1 MQVELCQRMGYRKIG
16 LAFCWGLRKAA
27 KIPDGI
33 LRRAGLEAVSVICK
47 TGGVSKASCGIAHQV
62 HPGEF
67 EATPLPMRL
76 NQQETEFNIVFGLFC
91 RYAQAL
97 VTTLAV
103 KDRVLAHNPVGVRY
117 CADGYYKNKR

>member
-27 KIPDGI
+27 KILDGI

-76 NQQETEFNIVFGLFC
+76 NQQETEFLW
-91 RYAQAL
+91 
-97 VTTLAV
+97 
-103 KDRVLAHNPVGVRY
+103 PVPCFAGTSRLW
-117 CADGYYKNKR
+117 